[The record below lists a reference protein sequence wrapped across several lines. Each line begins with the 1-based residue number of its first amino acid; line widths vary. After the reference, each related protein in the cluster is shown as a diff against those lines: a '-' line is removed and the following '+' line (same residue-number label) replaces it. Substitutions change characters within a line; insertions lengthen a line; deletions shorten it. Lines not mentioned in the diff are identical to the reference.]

1 MKKKRSDAKKN
12 ESSNAKNGGGG
23 SSSSDNNSNNSNS
36 NGSGNNAHHDKHHNQ
51 SSPCSNLAAAI
62 AQEIFPSLPSTLRD
76 VAGIDL
82 SQTANI
88 NGDNGGN
95 DDTTAAAVD
104 QAMEKFALAMQQKQP
119 PPQQQLQQ
127 SQPPQQQQQEQP
139 LLGYMIYRY
148 LIEERMQARE
158 EQVANNDMKKNGNT
172 TTANTNNATTATK
185 KKKSKKKKKK
195 KGSSAI
201 MSAENGDD
209 DKNVDAEAEEHN
221 ELEENECQSTT
232 VAGGAS
238 AASASEALTV
248 EVTPPTTTLPSPNN
262 DTKEEAIE
270 NRTQILPSLSVD
282 STDSRPSYLKDDC
295 CTKNEQQTSTSS
307 KNRRTGLDR
316 LLDSIID
323 SGQSSSI
330 LDSGDVAT
338 NHRRG
343 GGRTIEIFAAYLRR
357 KFESHMEQTKN
368 LQHSQQQKKEK
379 AKGGGGVST
388 ATTTATTTP
397 NSIIRGG
404 ESFKDILPTIS
415 FKDVNESVSQSI
427 DCRKCR
433 TSATSFLRS
442 LAATSEDNN
451 FCSYTEGVEIE
462 LSTGAPSTMTKH
474 PAIVLN
480 EKCASIIPS
489 PSSPAAAPKNGCG
502 LSIPVSGIFSDD
514 IDDAF
519 SYLNMDEVDLET
531 GEGFGGGGDIEV
543 AVGGST
549 NTDAD
554 APQSSSFHLEL
565 RPISQANAVRYLQI
579 GTVTGKKEE
588 EDDNGSSVQAYPL
601 KTSDII
607 DIVKFILLPCGL
619 SEDVLGEYE
628 SSDPGER
635 YNLSSED
642 LTAISNEA
650 FLSMNSIHTNVYG
663 ARQSMHA
670 IKEIMERADEAN
682 TRTGIDTKT
691 PQLLRE
697 ADEKIEILLKQL
709 GDVTLQVFKT
719 TCFVGWATKRGPKLL
734 RFAHCLWDRY
744 NKALESLIG
753 PTLQHRGH
761 LLRASARER
770 TVPQAYFNTVV
781 RNSLEELV
789 KAKITAMSSLLH
801 DFSKL
806 LDGEEVFSPS
816 AMLVEVFVVRAFR
829 QHVEKNHPKVS
840 SMDNIFP
847 DQASEELLQQL
858 IAARIHLSQTTIN
871 APLCDGIIT
880 KVKEQ
885 RDALNGLCKT
895 IRKIIIAMED
905 FAPETK
911 IEFLRRGYESNESS
925 YYDLVKSHDSLC
937 DTDADFEAR
946 DSTLLLKISVNLV
959 MQWLILLCSRQCN
972 ESSLESLVLPSR
984 LEKWLDSESVTEITQ
999 YEKEAKVECEGNGG
1013 ERRIS
1018 SIVGVL
1024 LYRWLEAR
1032 CSEWHAEL
1040 TRDELLQSMEIED
1053 AVVVNDESGRAGKKK
1068 KSKRKSGG
1076 ENKRRDKVE
1085 KNDLGGP
1092 SSVEQKRVE
1101 MDAAHDETM
1110 GSLAS
1115 EGVNIEGECKMTIS
1129 IVEES
1134 AIDEDKQKE
1143 NIDDLPSSPEGA
1155 TIQRGPSTG
1164 SDDAIYD
1171 YCPGVGVVDGKHFFS
1186 AEVYLVNRLQL
1197 ILMKGADSS
1206 TPVCLA

>member
-12 ESSNAKNGGGG
+12 EFSNAKNGGGSSGVG
-23 SSSSDNNSNNSNS
+23 SSENNSCSNANNS
-36 NGSGNNAHHDKHHNQ
+36 HHDKHHNQ

-62 AQEIFPSLPSTLRD
+62 AQEIFPSLPSALRD
-76 VAGIDL
+76 VAGEDL
-82 SQTANI
+82 SQAADT
-88 NGDNGGN
+88 NGGN
-95 DDTTAAAVD
+95 GGGGNNGTTAAAVAASGKISRD
-104 QAMEKFALAMQQKQP
+104 VDLAIEKFALAMQQQQPPPPPQKQQQP
-119 PPQQQLQQ
+119 QPPQQQE
-127 SQPPQQQQQEQP
+127 QQQEQP
-139 LLGYMIYRY
+139 LLGYMIYRH
-148 LIEERMQARE
+148 LIEERMQARDE
-158 EQVANNDMKKNGNT
+158 LKNNGNT
-172 TTANTNNATTATK
+172 NTATANNTSTI

-195 KGSSAI
+195 KVSVVN
-201 MSAENGDD
+201 AENGDD
-209 DKNVDAEAEEHN
+209 KNDVVAKEHN
-221 ELEENECQSTT
+221 EWEENECQSTA
-232 VAGGAS
+232 VAGDAVAS
-238 AASASEALTV
+238 ATG
-248 EVTPPTTTLPSPNN
+248 EVTPSTTLPFPNGN
-262 DTKEEAIE
+262 DEALE
-270 NRTQILPSLSVD
+270 KRAQILPSLSVD
-282 STDSRPSYLKDDC
+282 STDSRPSYLKDC
-295 CTKNEQQTSTSS
+295 CTKAEQQTSTTAAK

-323 SGQSSSI
+323 SEQSSSI
-330 LDSGDVAT
+330 LETAAAAT
-338 NHRRG
+338 NHRSG
-343 GGRTIEIFAAYLRR
+343 GGRTIETFSAYLRR
-357 KFESHMEQTKN
+357 KFEVHLEQTKN
-368 LQHSQQQKKEK
+368 LQHGQQQKKEK
-379 AKGGGGVST
+379 SKGGGGV
-388 ATTTATTTP
+388 TTATAATSP
-397 NSIIRGG
+397 MLIMRGG

-442 LAATSEDNN
+442 LAASEDN
-451 FCSYTEGVEIE
+451 FFSFTEGVEIE
-462 LSTGAPSTMTKH
+462 LSTGATSTMTKH

-480 EKCASIIPS
+480 EKSASIIPS
-489 PSSPAAAPKNGCG
+489 PSSPAAAAAASKNGCG
-502 LSIPVSGIFSDD
+502 LSIPVSGLFSDD
-514 IDDAF
+514 IDSAF

-531 GEGFGGGGDIEV
+531 GEGFGGGDV
-543 AVGGST
+543 KYAVENST
-549 NTDAD
+549 TTTTTAD
-554 APQSSSFHLEL
+554 APQSSPFHLEL

-579 GTVTGKKEE
+579 GTVTGTKEE
-588 EDDNGSSVQAYPL
+588 GGDNGSSVQAYPM

-607 DIVKFILLPCGL
+607 DLVKFILLPCGL
-619 SEDVLGEYE
+619 SENVLGEDE
-628 SSDPGER
+628 SDDPGER
-635 YNLSSED
+635 YNLTSNELS
-642 LTAISNEA
+642 AIANEA
-650 FLSMNSIHTNVYG
+650 FLSMNSIHTHVFG

-682 TRTGIDTKT
+682 TRTGYDRKT

-709 GDVTLQVFKT
+709 GEVTLQVFKT

-770 TVPQAYFNTVV
+770 SVPQAYFNTVV

-806 LDGEEVFSPS
+806 LDGEEVFSSS
-816 AMLVEVFVVRAFR
+816 AMLVEIFVLRAFR
-829 QHVEKNHPKVS
+829 QHVEKNYPKVS
-840 SMDNIFP
+840 YMDKIFP

-937 DTDADFEAR
+937 DTDADFEER
-946 DSTLLLKISVNLV
+946 DSTLLLKISFNLV

-984 LEKWLDSESVTEITQ
+984 LEKLLDSASGAGFTQ
-999 YEKEAKVECEGNGG
+999 YEKDAKIECEGNGG

-1018 SIVGVL
+1018 SIVAVL

-1040 TRDELLQSMEIED
+1040 TRDELLQSMDIED
-1053 AVVVNDESGRAGKKK
+1053 AIVVSDESGRAGKKK

-1076 ENKRRDKVE
+1076 ESKRKDKVE
-1085 KNDLGGP
+1085 KYDLGGP
-1092 SSVEQKRVE
+1092 SSVAQKRVE
-1101 MDAAHDETM
+1101 LDAAHDETM
-1110 GSLAS
+1110 GSLVG
-1115 EGVNIEGECKMTIS
+1115 EGVNIEGGCKLMMS
-1129 IVEES
+1129 IDEQS

-1143 NIDDLPSSPEGA
+1143 NIDNLPSSLEGA
-1155 TIQRGPSTG
+1155 TIQRGPLTG
-1164 SDDAIYD
+1164 SDDATYE
-1171 YCPGVGVVDGKHFFS
+1171 YYPGVGVVDGKQFFA

-1197 ILMKGADSS
+1197 ILLKGADS
-1206 TPVCLA
+1206 VYLA